1 MIASYFHRT
10 PIRPNRLHTSANRER
25 RSDVSRGQGQNAVAA
40 PEVACTY
47 RDREVPVADGTSNGQ
62 ADKKGVSAGAIIG
75 GIAAVIALIFI
86 LQNTGSGEVQFL
98 AWSFTFPIWLWA
110 LILFLLGVVS
120 GYFFHW
126 QRVRARRKG

>member
-1 MIASYFHRT
+1 MY
-10 PIRPNRLHTSANRER
+10 
-25 RSDVSRGQGQNAVAA
+25 G
-40 PEVACTY
+40 
-47 RDREVPVADGTSNGQ
+47 DREVPVVDGKTNRQ
-62 ADKKGVSAGAIIG
+62 VDKRGVNAGGIIG

-110 LILFLLGVVS
+110 LILFLLGGVS
-120 GYFFHW
+120 GYFLHW